1 LQGKNTAWLIIR
13 RKKRMEKM
21 YIIGEN
27 IHIISEKVKEALANR
42 DAKFFQ
48 DLAVRQVE
56 AGAQALDLN
65 LGPRKKDGEEV
76 FPWMVDAVEAVVD
89 VPLSFDSTNL
99 LGIEAGLKKVTKA
112 QPIINSTSA
121 EPERLEKVP
130 LLAKQY
136 NARLIALTMG
146 TSGIPIAADERV
158 NIAVETLIPR
168 MMEID
173 YPMENLIID
182 PLVLTVS
189 GCQEYCPHLIE
200 AVRTLQYAWDPPPNI
215 SVGLSNVSNAVPNE
229 NRPLINR
236 VYGAMLMGVGLQMM
250 IANPMDIEQQET
262 IRIIEERDESTAVGR
277 LYLKIA
283 DRIAAMEEPQFDDV
297 DPSDPEQMAIWK
309 TVQILLNK
317 VIYADG
323 YLNQ

>member
-1 LQGKNTAWLIIR
+1 
-13 RKKRMEKM
+13 M

-27 IHIISEKVKEALANR
+27 IHIISDKVKAALKER

-48 DLAVRQVE
+48 ELAVRQVE

-65 LGPRKKDGEEV
+65 MGPRKADWQEI
-76 FPWMVDAVEAVVD
+76 FPWMVDTVQAVVD
-89 VPLSFDSTNL
+89 VPLSFDSTNI
-99 LGIEAGLKKVTKA
+99 LGIEAGLQRITKA

-130 LLAKQY
+130 LLAKKY

-146 TSGIPIAADERV
+146 SSGIPVAADERV
-158 NIAVETLIPR
+158 NIALEKLIPR

-173 YPMENLIID
+173 YPVENLIID

-189 GCQEYCPHLIE
+189 GCQEYCPQLIE
-200 AVRTLQYAWDPPPNI
+200 AVRTLQYAWDPPPAI

-229 NRPLINR
+229 NRSLINR
-236 VYGAMLMGVGLQMM
+236 VYCAMLMGVGLQMM
-250 IANPMDIEQQET
+250 IANPLEHELMEVVRVVEQ
-262 IRIIEERDESTAVGR
+262 RDGSTPVGA

-283 DRIAAMEEPQFDDV
+283 DRIAAMEEPSIDDV
-297 DPSDPEQMAIWK
+297 DMSDPEQAAIWK

-317 VIYADG
+317 VIYDDS
-323 YLNQ
+323 YLSQ